1 MDNKVMVFDTGKC
14 GDDFTAFTLSQDELE
29 LILYALNAYSLQM
42 GQSAEEMVKSGWAR
56 TDERMKSVELAREI
70 EKQALALGI
79 KIGGEKLWDTLV
91 KNG

>member
-1 MDNKVMVFDTGKC
+1 MDNKVIVIDTGKC
-14 GDDFTAFTLSQDELE
+14 GGGFTAFTISQDELK

-70 EKQALALGI
+70 EEKALALGI
-79 KIGGEKLWDTLV
+79 KIGGKELWDTLV

>member
-14 GDDFTAFTLSQDELE
+14 GDDFTVFTLSQDELK

-42 GQSAEEMVKSGWAR
+42 GKSAQEMVESGWAR
-56 TDERMKSVELAREI
+56 TSERMVTVEYARKL
-70 EKQALALGI
+70 EKEAIALGI
-79 KIGGEKLWDTLV
+79 KICGKERWDTLV